1 MRVELGCDG
10 CVGNGGGL
18 DWEWVGLE
26 WGWYRLEWA
35 GNEMG

>member
-10 CVGNGGGL
+10 CVVNGGGL
-18 DWEWVGLE
+18 GWGGVGVE

-35 GNEMG
+35 GDEMG